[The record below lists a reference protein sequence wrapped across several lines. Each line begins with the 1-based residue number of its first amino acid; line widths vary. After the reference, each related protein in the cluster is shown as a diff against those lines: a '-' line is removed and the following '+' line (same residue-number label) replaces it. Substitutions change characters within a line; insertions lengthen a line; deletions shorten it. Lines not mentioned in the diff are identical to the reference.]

1 MKGLNSVYSLMLV
14 VGFVFSLAIISMC
27 KIDKCLLSPSSSVK
41 WVSFDLCNGIH
52 QKKKKGLICVMAKK
66 IPIKENL
73 QYRQTAFILAVELI
87 FFHTFANTITIYEA
101 DD

>member
-1 MKGLNSVYSLMLV
+1 
-14 VGFVFSLAIISMC
+14 
-27 KIDKCLLSPSSSVK
+27 
-41 WVSFDLCNGIH
+41 
-52 QKKKKGLICVMAKK
+52 MAKK